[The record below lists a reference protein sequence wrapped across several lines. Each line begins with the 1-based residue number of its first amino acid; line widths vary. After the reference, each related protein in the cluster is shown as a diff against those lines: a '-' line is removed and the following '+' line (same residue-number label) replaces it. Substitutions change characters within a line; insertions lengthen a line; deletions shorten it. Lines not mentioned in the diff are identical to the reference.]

1 MPLPLLY
8 EFWLAPTTSQVL
20 GLKQNLKN
28 FFNTLLYFLS
38 FFFFFKQVQPQQ
50 ESSPVSKAIV
60 LTCHI
65 NLL

>member
-28 FFNTLLYFLS
+28 FFNTFLYFLS
-38 FFFFFKQVQPQQ
+38 FFFFLNRYNLSKNPVQ
-50 ESSPVSKAIV
+50 
-60 LTCHI
+60 
-65 NLL
+65 